1 MVPCANRNN
10 KTGLKTLMH
19 KIEKEMCG
27 LMTYLH
33 YISVTAVQKFRFLF
47 YFLNLLRYLCSI
59 MRCRCRQ
66 HHCHN
71 SSCAT
76 EPRTK

>member
-1 MVPCANRNN
+1 M
-10 KTGLKTLMH
+10 GLKTLMH
-19 KIEKEMCG
+19 KIDKTMCG
-27 LMTYLH
+27 LMTKLH

-66 HHCHN
+66 HH
-71 SSCAT
+71 
-76 EPRTK
+76 